1 MTYRQWHR
9 IGILRM
15 LVSGALVGLM
25 WIDHKWAL
33 YTLVT
38 LLALGYEVLLV
49 LVMQSGRS
57 VVQLGRI
64 VQVITKWREHQ
75 PAAKDVSEVLTKG

>member
-75 PAAKDVSEVLTKG
+75 SAAKDVSEVLTKG